1 MAKSH
6 HSVLLDFSLT
16 PLIFRISSSKNVV
29 CSGIERRIETLFR
42 MSEGANASAK
52 QLEEN
57 NQNAATSGNP
67 PVPPQDLSLNLDLYN
82 YDTADAQ
89 ACPYVLTSPRSLEAC
104 SRVGVKPVD
113 LLHKTLAE
121 FSDDIESDKPLEEI
135 VKLYDEY
142 EQQRIILLQKCQAE
156 REFLIWRST
165 SKRRSHSLSPCRKT
179 RLQKQQKSKDSL
191 SKPTSQSFR
200 LPTRRKSHDD
210 ILSVSDSQG
219 THHSSRLQRS
229 RSSSVKNLHRGGR
242 PTSWSTP
249 SSPYYQGSRNLFVR
263 ITSPVVCAKLQTFP
277 KAKMRLPAKDMKIL
291 EVILQKYEKLEE
303 EEERKA
309 RAQRR
314 WDKEKELHEK
324 KKEEAEMERWKN
336 FALKQKRSSSE
347 EHLKSLSDKSTPT
360 HFCSKYA
367 ASEKDNSERSSVFQ
381 KRHSFKVA
389 KNQTKSFDEQKN
401 PKQYYSSER
410 LSRYDAE
417 QKLKAI
423 QLKQE
428 QVKKRRMEIIQ
439 KRDDVLKRSAEE
451 FKEKLKQVKM
461 NQQELDKAMESWQQQ
476 VVCYQKVANLR
487 AAEKVAEIFEQRR
500 LKAMQERMSKE
511 EDHKK
516 NMQKIEAEDYVK
528 LQEMMAK
535 LRSKD
540 ERCKAFKDEKNSS
553 IEQSRQLALAASDLR
568 DLIRQ
573 RLDKDSF
580 VRRNQQAALESRLLS
595 IEPRISR
602 SQKKDPP
609 AKD

>member
-1 MAKSH
+1 
-6 HSVLLDFSLT
+6 
-16 PLIFRISSSKNVV
+16 
-29 CSGIERRIETLFR
+29 
-42 MSEGANASAK
+42 MSEGANASVE
-52 QLEEN
+52 QSEETK
-57 NQNAATSGNP
+57 QNATSPSGKAPSP
-67 PVPPQDLSLNLDLYN
+67 PRDLSLNLDLYN
-82 YDTADAQ
+82 YDTPDAQ

-113 LLHKTLAE
+113 LLQKTLEE
-121 FSDDIESDKPLEEI
+121 FSDEIESDKPLEEV

-165 SKRRSHSLSPCRKT
+165 SKRRSHSLSPCSKSK
-179 RLQKQQKSKDSL
+179 LHKQQKSKG
-191 SKPTSQSFR
+191 SKSTSQSFR
-200 LPTRRKSHDD
+200 IPTRRKSHDD
-210 ILSVSDSQG
+210 ILSASDSQG
-219 THHSSRLQRS
+219 THHSSRLHRS

-249 SSPYYQGSRNLFVR
+249 ASPYYQGSRNLFVR

-277 KAKMRLPAKDMKIL
+277 KAKMRLPPKDMKIL
-291 EVILQKYEKLEE
+291 EVILQKYEKMEE

-314 WDKEKELHEK
+314 WDKEREQREK

-347 EHLKSLSDKSTPT
+347 EHLKTISDKGTPT
-360 HFCSKYA
+360 HVCSRYA
-367 ASEKDNSERSSVFQ
+367 ASDKDNSERSSVFQ
-381 KRHSFKVA
+381 KRHSFKQVA
-389 KNQTKSFDEQKN
+389 KNQTKSFDEPKN
-401 PKQYYSSER
+401 PKPNYSSER
-410 LSRYDAE
+410 LSRYEAE

-423 QLKQE
+423 QIKQE
-428 QVKKRRMEIIQ
+428 QVQKRRMEIIH
-439 KRDDVLKRSAEE
+439 KRDEVLKRSAEE

-461 NQQELDKAMESWQQQ
+461 NQHELDKAMEQWQQQ
-476 VVCYQKVANLR
+476 VVCYQQVANLR
-487 AAEKVAEIFEQRR
+487 AAEKVAEMCEQRR
-500 LKAMQERMSKE
+500 LKVMQERLAKE

-516 NMQKIEAEDYVK
+516 NMQKIEAEDYAK

-540 ERCKAFKDEKNSS
+540 ERVKAFKEEKNST

-580 VRRNQQAALESRLLS
+580 VRRSQQAALESRLLS

-609 AKD
+609 VKD

>member
-1 MAKSH
+1 
-6 HSVLLDFSLT
+6 
-16 PLIFRISSSKNVV
+16 
-29 CSGIERRIETLFR
+29 
-42 MSEGANASAK
+42 MSEGANACVEQSEGAI
-52 QLEEN
+52 QI
-57 NQNAATSGNP
+57 TSPLANP
-67 PVPPQDLSLNLDLYN
+67 PIPPQDLSLNLDLYN

-121 FSDDIESDKPLEEI
+121 FSDDIEPDKPLEEI

-165 SKRRSHSLSPCRKT
+165 SKRRSHSLSPCRRS
-179 RLQKQQKSKDSL
+179 RLQKQQKSKDPLS
-191 SKPTSQSFR
+191 SKPTSQSLR

-210 ILSVSDSQG
+210 ILSASDGQGSQ
-219 THHSSRLQRS
+219 HSSRLQRS

-249 SSPYYQGSRNLFVR
+249 ASPYYQGSRNLFVR

-277 KAKMRLPAKDMKIL
+277 KAKMRLPPKDMKIL
-291 EVILQKYEKLEE
+291 EVILQKYEKMEE

-314 WDKEKELHEK
+314 WDREKELREK

-360 HFCSKYA
+360 HFCSRYSA
-367 ASEKDNSERSSVFQ
+367 VEKENSERSSVFQ

-389 KNQTKSFDEQKN
+389 RNQTKSFDEQKN
-401 PKQYYSSER
+401 PKQSYSSER
-410 LSRYDAE
+410 LSRYEAE

-423 QLKQE
+423 QIKQ
-428 QVKKRRMEIIQ
+428 
-439 KRDDVLKRSAEE
+439 DSEE

-476 VVCYQKVANLR
+476 V
-487 AAEKVAEIFEQRR
+487 
-500 LKAMQERMSKE
+500 LKKK
-511 EDHKK
+511 DHKK
-516 NMQKIEAEDYVK
+516 NMQKIEAEDYAK

-553 IEQSRQLALAASDLR
+553 MEQSRQLALAASDLR

-580 VRRNQQAALESRLLS
+580 VRRSQQAALESRLLN

-602 SQKKDPP
+602 SGKKDSP
-609 AKD
+609 AKEKD

>member
-1 MAKSH
+1 
-6 HSVLLDFSLT
+6 
-16 PLIFRISSSKNVV
+16 
-29 CSGIERRIETLFR
+29 
-42 MSEGANASAK
+42 MSEGANASVE
-52 QLEEN
+52 QSEETK
-57 NQNAATSGNP
+57 QNATSPSGKAPSP
-67 PVPPQDLSLNLDLYN
+67 PRDLSLNLDLYN
-82 YDTADAQ
+82 YDTPDAQ

-113 LLHKTLAE
+113 LLQKTLEE
-121 FSDDIESDKPLEEI
+121 FSDEIESDKPLEEV

-165 SKRRSHSLSPCRKT
+165 SKRRSHSLSPCSKSK
-179 RLQKQQKSKDSL
+179 LHKQQKSKDL
-191 SKPTSQSFR
+191 LGSKSTSQSFR
-200 LPTRRKSHDD
+200 IPTRRKSHDD
-210 ILSVSDSQG
+210 ILSASDSQG
-219 THHSSRLQRS
+219 THHSSRLHRS

-249 SSPYYQGSRNLFVR
+249 ASPYYQGSRNLFVR

-277 KAKMRLPAKDMKIL
+277 KAKMRLPPKDMKIL
-291 EVILQKYEKLEE
+291 EVILQKYEKMEE

-314 WDKEKELHEK
+314 WDKEREQREK

-347 EHLKSLSDKSTPT
+347 EHLKTISDKGTPT
-360 HFCSKYA
+360 HVCSRYA
-367 ASEKDNSERSSVFQ
+367 ASDKDNSERSSVFQ
-381 KRHSFKVA
+381 KRHSFKQVA
-389 KNQTKSFDEQKN
+389 KNQTKSFDEPKN
-401 PKQYYSSER
+401 PKPNYSSER
-410 LSRYDAE
+410 LSRYEAE

-423 QLKQE
+423 QIKQE
-428 QVKKRRMEIIQ
+428 QVQKRRMEIIH
-439 KRDDVLKRSAEE
+439 KRDEVLKRSAEE

-461 NQQELDKAMESWQQQ
+461 NQHELDKAMEQWQQQ
-476 VVCYQKVANLR
+476 VVCYQQVANLR
-487 AAEKVAEIFEQRR
+487 AAEKVAEMCEQRR
-500 LKAMQERMSKE
+500 LKVMQERLAKE

-516 NMQKIEAEDYVK
+516 NMQKIEAEDYAK

-540 ERCKAFKDEKNSS
+540 ERVKAFKEEKNST

-580 VRRNQQAALESRLLS
+580 VRRSQQAALESRLLS

-609 AKD
+609 VKD

>member
-1 MAKSH
+1 
-6 HSVLLDFSLT
+6 
-16 PLIFRISSSKNVV
+16 
-29 CSGIERRIETLFR
+29 
-42 MSEGANASAK
+42 MSEGANASVE
-52 QLEEN
+52 QSEETK
-57 NQNAATSGNP
+57 QNATSPTEKP
-67 PVPPQDLSLNLDLYN
+67 PAPPRDLSLNLDLYN

-113 LLHKTLAE
+113 LLHKTLEE
-121 FSDDIESDKPLEEI
+121 FSDEIETDKPLEEI

-165 SKRRSHSLSPCRKT
+165 SKRRSHSLSPCSKSK
-179 RLQKQQKSKDSL
+179 LHKQKKSKDL
-191 SKPTSQSFR
+191 LGSKSTSQSFR
-200 LPTRRKSHDD
+200 IPTRRKSHDD
-210 ILSVSDSQG
+210 ILSASDSQG
-219 THHSSRLQRS
+219 THHGSRLHRS

-249 SSPYYQGSRNLFVR
+249 ASPYYQGSRNLFVR

-277 KAKMRLPAKDMKIL
+277 KAKMRLPPK
-291 EVILQKYEKLEE
+291 KYEKMEE

-314 WDKEKELHEK
+314 WDKEREQREK

-347 EHLKSLSDKSTPT
+347 EHLKSISDKGTPT
-360 HFCSKYA
+360 HVCSRYA
-367 ASEKDNSERSSVFQ
+367 ASDKDNSERSSVFQ
-381 KRHSFKVA
+381 KRHSFKQVA
-389 KNQTKSFDEQKN
+389 KNQTKSFDEPKN
-401 PKQYYSSER
+401 PKPNYSSER
-410 LSRYDAE
+410 LSRYEAE

-423 QLKQE
+423 QVKQE
-428 QVKKRRMEIIQ
+428 QVQKRRMEIIQ
-439 KRDDVLKRSAEE
+439 KRDEVLKRSAEE
-451 FKEKLKQVKM
+451 FKDKLKQVKM
-461 NQQELDKAMESWQQQ
+461 NQQELDKAMEQWQQQ
-476 VVCYQKVANLR
+476 VVCYQQVANLR
-487 AAEKVAEIFEQRR
+487 AAEKVAEMFEQRR
-500 LKAMQERMSKE
+500 LKVMQERLAKE

-516 NMQKIEAEDYVK
+516 NMQKIEAEDYAK

-540 ERCKAFKDEKNSS
+540 ERVKAFKEEKNST

-580 VRRNQQAALESRLLS
+580 VRRSQQAALESRLLS

-609 AKD
+609 VKD